1 MHYKPIQCHLY
12 DYIEVACLRHYKL
25 LIKLLNGEELTG
37 LAQTIHIINKEEYLE
52 INVAGVHQNIR
63 LDKIK
68 NITTLDD
75 DAEFKTIEIS

>member
-25 LIKLLNGEELTG
+25 DVKLLTGEVLKG

-52 INVAGVHQNIR
+52 VNVDGVHQNLR

-68 NITTLDD
+68 SITALDD
-75 DAEFKTIEIS
+75 NAEFKTIEIH